1 MIVMPTA
8 KYTALGMPS
17 VRPSAISAIRS
28 VVDRGIPSETAN
40 TTAVSRVLVPSVATI
55 GLSPRT
61 ATSTPLAIPA
71 ARTTTRAN
79 STAPSSRSVWPW
91 AVCVVMT
98 TTTETAPATD
108 RSMPACWM
116 TSVWPRATIARTE
129 ANGSMP
135 SRAPRLTLLDANTA
149 LHTNSRT
156 LAAVIVVKPRD
167 APSIER
173 NRLWPVIVPPA
184 TVATVDL

>member
-61 ATSTPLAIPA
+61 ATSTPLAMPA
-71 ARTTTRAN
+71 ARTTARAN

-91 AVCVVMT
+91 AV
-98 TTTETAPATD
+98 
-108 RSMPACWM
+108 
-116 TSVWPRATIARTE
+116 
-129 ANGSMP
+129 
-135 SRAPRLTLLDANTA
+135 
-149 LHTNSRT
+149 
-156 LAAVIVVKPRD
+156 
-167 APSIER
+167 
-173 NRLWPVIVPPA
+173 
-184 TVATVDL
+184 